1 MAEKILIIDDD
12 LDTLKLVGLI
22 LQRQGYQIVAAN
34 SGSQGLAK
42 AAAERPNLILLDVMM
57 PDMEGYEVTRRLR
70 ADPEL
75 ARTPIIMF
83 TAKTMVDDKVAGF
96 EAGVDDYMTKPT
108 HPAEL
113 VSRVKA
119 LLARSASSSQQ
130 HAASSAAAAV
140 DRAKVIGVFGAKG
153 GLGVTTLALNVAVAL
168 AQLGQETIAC
178 EIRPGQG
185 SLGLLLGFSHCTSL
199 GNILS
204 KDAKEVTPR
213 LVEGQLVTHN
223 TSGLRL
229 ILASSEPKEMKLNTA
244 LAQAEQMI
252 NHLATLAKFLVV
264 DMGAGLSDLNRK
276 ILPLC
281 DRNIMIIE
289 PMRVTVTMAKAILD
303 DLDKNGLSPN
313 RFEIVMLNRVRSSL
327 QMPWQQ
333 AESMLGHQI
342 ASIVTPAPE
351 LAYQAAEAAA
361 PMVQMQP
368 DSLTADQARK
378 MAETIIAGG
387 RSRPTGLLGQR

>member
-70 ADPEL
+70 ADPEM

-119 LLARSASSSQQ
+119 LLARSASSS
-130 HAASSAAAAV
+130 HPLSSVSAATV

-178 EIRPGQG
+178 EVRPGQG
-185 SLGLLLGFSHCTSL
+185 SLGLLLGFSHSTSL

-204 KDAKEVTPR
+204 KDAKEVTAR

-244 LAQAEQMI
+244 LVQAEQMI
-252 NHLATLAKFLVV
+252 NHLAAMAKYLVV
-264 DMGAGLSDLNRK
+264 DLGAGLSDLNRK

-313 RFEIVMLNRVRSSL
+313 RVEIVMLNRVRSSL

-378 MAETIIAGG
+378 MAEVIIAGG
-387 RSRPTGLLGQR
+387 RSRPTGLLSQR

>member
-1 MAEKILIIDDD
+1 MTEKILIVDDD

-70 ADPEL
+70 ADPEM

-96 EAGVDDYMTKPT
+96 ESGVDDYMTKPT

-119 LLARSASSSQQ
+119 LLARTSTSSSQISP
-130 HAASSAAAAV
+130 SSVAPQ
-140 DRAKVIGVFGAKG
+140 DRGKIIGVFGAKG
-153 GLGVTTLALNVAVAL
+153 GLGVTTLALNIAVAL
-168 AQLGQETIAC
+168 VQLGQDTIVC
-178 EIRPGQG
+178 ELRPGQG
-185 SLGLLLGFSHCTSL
+185 SLGLQLGFSHSTSL

-204 KDAKEVTPR
+204 KDAKDVTPR
-213 LVEGQLVTHN
+213 LLEGQLVTHN
-223 TSGLRL
+223 PSGLRL
-229 ILASSEPKEMKLNTA
+229 ILASPEPKETKLSSA
-244 LAQAEQMI
+244 VAQAEQMI
-252 NHLATLAKFLVV
+252 QNLATFSKYLIV
-264 DMGAGLSDLNRK
+264 DLGAGLTDLNRK
-276 ILPLC
+276 IFPLC
-281 DRNIMIIE
+281 ERNILVVE
-289 PMRVTVTMAKAILD
+289 PMRVTVAMAKALLD
-303 DLDKNGLSPN
+303 DLDKSGIAAN

-351 LAYQAAEAAA
+351 LAYQAAEAGSS
-361 PMVQMQP
+361 MVQMQP

-378 MAETIIAGG
+378 MAETLVSGG
-387 RSRPTGLLGQR
+387 RPRSTGMLGLR

>member
-1 MAEKILIIDDD
+1 
-12 LDTLKLVGLI
+12 
-22 LQRQGYQIVAAN
+22 
-34 SGSQGLAK
+34 
-42 AAAERPNLILLDVMM
+42 
-57 PDMEGYEVTRRLR
+57 
-70 ADPEL
+70 
-75 ARTPIIMF
+75 
-83 TAKTMVDDKVAGF
+83 
-96 EAGVDDYMTKPT
+96 
-108 HPAEL
+108 
-113 VSRVKA
+113 
-119 LLARSASSSQQ
+119 
-130 HAASSAAAAV
+130 
-140 DRAKVIGVFGAKG
+140 
-153 GLGVTTLALNVAVAL
+153 
-168 AQLGQETIAC
+168 
-178 EIRPGQG
+178 
-185 SLGLLLGFSHCTSL
+185 
-199 GNILS
+199 
-204 KDAKEVTPR
+204 
-213 LVEGQLVTHN
+213 
-223 TSGLRL
+223 
-229 ILASSEPKEMKLNTA
+229 MKLNTA

-252 NHLATLAKFLVV
+252 NHLATLAKYLVV
-264 DMGAGLSDLNRK
+264 DLGAGLSDLNRK

>member
-130 HAASSAAAAV
+130 HVVSSAAAAV
-140 DRAKVIGVFGAKG
+140 DRGKVIGVFGAKG

-178 EIRPGQG
+178 EVRPGQG
-185 SLGLLLGFSHCTSL
+185 SLGLLLGFSHSTSL

-204 KDAKEVTPR
+204 KDAKEVTAR

-244 LAQAEQMI
+244 LIQAELMI
-252 NHLATLAKFLVV
+252 NHLATLAKYMVV
-264 DMGAGLSDLNRK
+264 DLGAGLSDLNRK

-289 PMRVTVTMAKAILD
+289 PMRVTVTMAKALLD
-303 DLDKNGLSPN
+303 DLDKTGLSPN

-351 LAYQAAEAAA
+351 LAYQAAEAAV

-378 MAETIIAGG
+378 MAEVIIAGG
-387 RSRPTGLLGQR
+387 RSRPTGMLSQR

>member
-42 AAAERPNLILLDVMM
+42 AAAEKPNLILLDVMM

-178 EIRPGQG
+178 EVRPGQG

-252 NHLATLAKFLVV
+252 NHLATLAKYLVV
-264 DMGAGLSDLNRK
+264 DLGAGLSDLNRK